1 MISQG
6 CAHACVRVSDA
17 IEPAAAWPTGFYTGI
32 FAGGGRTSG
41 VRGCAHKSF
50 LTTPTMS

>member
-1 MISQG
+1 M
-6 CAHACVRVSDA
+6 CVRVSDA

-32 FAGGGRTSG
+32 FAGVGEPVVCVAARTKG
-41 VRGCAHKSF
+41 F